1 MKLIFWITCAFPLQI
16 KKYCMLNRI
25 SQGGPVIICCFWEGG
40 GRGRR
45 GVGDLYFC
53 HSIDSTL
60 PILSHCQLYFSLS
73 TSHGSMNW
81 VAVSSRP
88 PFLFFFPQC
97 YHVVPCFVTARF
109 IKMWIKKKRGKK
121 SSEVIATTGLVRVNY
136 MWVSYGSTLLLRD

>member
-40 GRGRR
+40 GEGEE
-45 GVGDLYFC
+45 GDWRFIFLSL
-53 HSIDSTL
+53 HSTL

-88 PFLFFFPQC
+88 PFLFFPSMLSRRAL
-97 YHVVPCFVTARF
+97 FVTARF

-136 MWVSYGSTLLLRD
+136 VWVSYGSTLLLRD

>member
-1 MKLIFWITCAFPLQI
+1 
-16 KKYCMLNRI
+16 MLNRI

-40 GRGRR
+40 EGEEGGWRFIF
-45 GVGDLYFC
+45 LSL
-53 HSIDSTL
+53 HSTL

-88 PFLFFFPQC
+88 PFLFFPSMLSRRAL
-97 YHVVPCFVTARF
+97 FVTARF

-136 MWVSYGSTLLLRD
+136 VWVSYGSTLLLRD